1 MDRFTFLGERG
12 RRLVVT
18 VTPLEGQALSASAID
33 LPTGAS
39 VVGSRTPASG
49 GAVLVL
55 RPRETST
62 LELTVSSPGL
72 YTIGEG
78 VTLRGTAK
86 ANRLTCSAATT
97 LVLALGG
104 KDRVMCGRGDDMIFG
119 GAGRDQLFGGK
130 GDDFFVLKQ
139 RDVGGGIE
147 QVNGGSGRDVAVFA
161 FARPKGVRKRDGATL
176 VPARGGRFRVKNVE
190 TLRFVPLPRKRGAR

>member
-1 MDRFTFLGERG
+1 M
-12 RRLVVT
+12 T

-39 VVGSRTPASG
+39 VVGKRTPAG
-49 GAVLVL
+49 GGVTLVL

-62 LELTVSSPGL
+62 LELTVSSPGAGL
-72 YTIGEG
+72 YSVGLAVEG

-86 ANRLTCSAATT
+86 ANRLTCSAAPT

-104 KDRVMCGRGDDMIFG
+104 KDRVMCGAGDDMIFG
-119 GAGRDQLFGGK
+119 GAGRDELFGGK
-130 GDDFFVLKQ
+130 GDDVFVLKS

-147 QVNGGSGRDVAVFA
+147 RVNGGSGADVAVFG
-161 FARPKGVRKRDGATL
+161 FARPKGVRRRGGVTF
-176 VPARGGRFRVKNVE
+176 VPTRAGRFRIKNVE
-190 TLRFVPLPRKRGAR
+190 TLRFVPPARKRGRT